1 MTISRFDP
9 INLGQYEEAPELLH
23 FQWIGKKCKNK
34 VYRYAL
40 VDIIEPNDID
50 AELKQTKTDRLKS
63 CYSPPKKRIRYCI
76 Q

>member
-9 INLGQYEEAPELLH
+9 LNLGQYEEAPELLH
-23 FQWIGKKCKNK
+23 FQWIGKKCNNK

-50 AELKQTKTDRLKS
+50 AELKQTKTEKNLSQKEIKDKYINGR
-63 CYSPPKKRIRYCI
+63 
-76 Q
+76 